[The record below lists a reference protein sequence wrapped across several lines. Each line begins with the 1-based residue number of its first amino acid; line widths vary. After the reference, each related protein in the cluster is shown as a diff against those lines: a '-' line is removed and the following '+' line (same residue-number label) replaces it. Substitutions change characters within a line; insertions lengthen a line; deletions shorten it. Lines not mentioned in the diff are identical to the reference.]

1 MSARRLINSRMG
13 RNQGQ
18 GGGSIPRAVNG
29 GNVHYV
35 AVRQDVVTRKRE
47 ERTVREAFRR
57 EKKMT
62 SYLEED
68 ENFPNFRNQLA
79 KLGLELRDIPGDGNC
94 LFRALG
100 DQYEGHVR
108 NHFRHRHD
116 VVKYMVD
123 NRVDFEPF
131 LADEDT
137 SFDRYIHALQK
148 MGTYAGNDAIV
159 AFARLHQ
166 VNIIIHQ
173 LNSPFLLIQ
182 GLESCS
188 TSTRQLHIAYHNGDH
203 YSSVR
208 KVGDNT
214 ESPTNIKLKIG
225 DSDTLTGPKEYT
237 GYATGEDGMVR
248 AVRDSSRLV
257 DEVMNVTGCK
267 DYEHV
272 YESLADCD
280 YDVDATIAYVM
291 QTMEMSNGAT
301 TDDSASLASQMT
313 STDSGIWSEN
323 SSTPTKTMTG
333 KPGLDVNHNHLG
345 AKGHY
350 RDVSYG
356 GSSGYGSVSEHTSGA
371 RPKVNI
377 EVQPAAD
384 KGGKQKQ
391 SSKQAKK
398 QKKLEKKAR
407 AEEKHRMK
415 FLGMQPQVQ
424 DEDADLMTVI
434 VKDLKM
440 ARI

>member
-79 KLGLELRDIPGDGNC
+79 KLGLELRDIPGDG
-94 LFRALG
+94 
-100 DQYEGHVR
+100 
-108 NHFRHRHD
+108 
-116 VVKYMVD
+116 
-123 NRVDFEPF
+123 VDFEPF

-166 VNIIIHQ
+166 
-173 LNSPFLLIQ
+173 IQ